1 MVLSV
6 ARVRVAIFA
15 MPHLMTLYI
24 VLSLQPRFPLAW
36 SQQASIGGMGRDQM
50 TSHWSPGREENC
62 WSGMLHAQIL
72 LLHHTPPMQ
81 PAKQELWQP
90 WALALAEERKKAK
103 YQHLDA
109 SHTFILVA
117 VETTGVFGALT
128 RAFLKDLSHRIV
140 RATGEERSY
149 SYLTQRLSVAIQ
161 RGNAVSV
168 VGTSGQLDTFEEF
181 LG

>member
-1 MVLSV
+1 M
-6 ARVRVAIFA
+6 
-15 MPHLMTLYI
+15 
-24 VLSLQPRFPLAW
+24 
-36 SQQASIGGMGRDQM
+36 
-50 TSHWSPGREENC
+50 
-62 WSGMLHAQIL
+62 
-72 LLHHTPPMQ
+72 
-81 PAKQELWQP
+81 
-90 WALALAEERKKAK
+90 
-103 YQHLDA
+103 
-109 SHTFILVA
+109 
-117 VETTGVFGALT
+117 ETTGVFGALT